1 MMINEIFNISKKNV
15 IITGASRGIGFY
27 LCNSLSSLGCNV
39 YGISRTEVKD
49 VSFTSCVCDL
59 SYERNIQN
67 IFHDLGKKLGTID
80 CLINVAGISKKVEDE
95 NDVNVFKLT
104 VNLNLISSYI
114 CSRFAS
120 KYMKAG
126 STIINFASIGGMQG
140 FPSNPGYTSSKAG
153 IISLSQSLAIDY
165 QCIGIRVN
173 SVSPG
178 YILTDMT
185 SASFNKLKL
194 RKERLDRMI
203 IKRWGEPADI
213 LGIIIYLCSDA
224 SSYVTGQNF
233 VIDGGWT
240 SKGL

>member
-1 MMINEIFNISKKNV
+1 MMINEIFNISKKNI

-27 LCNSLSSLGCNV
+27 LCNTLSSLGCNV
-39 YGISRTEVKD
+39 YGISRSQVKD
-49 VSFTSCVCDL
+49 VSFNSYICDL
-59 SYERNIQN
+59 SYEKSIKKT
-67 IFHDLGKKLGTID
+67 FYDLGEKLKTID
-80 CLINVAGISKKVEDE
+80 CLINVAGISKKVGDE
-95 NDVNVFKLT
+95 NDTNIFKQT

-114 CSRFAS
+114 CSRFAA
-120 KYMKAG
+120 KYMKSG

-140 FPSNPGYTSSKAG
+140 FPNNPGYTSSKAA

-165 QCIGIRVN
+165 QSIGVRVN

-185 SASFNKLKL
+185 SASFKNLKL
-194 RKERLDRMI
+194 RQERLDRMI
-203 IKRWGEPADI
+203 IKRWGAPSDI
-213 LGIIIYLCSDA
+213 LGMIIYLCSEA

>member
-1 MMINEIFNISKKNV
+1 MINEIFNISKKNI

-27 LCNSLSSLGCNV
+27 LSNSLSSLGCNV
-39 YGISRTEVKD
+39 YGISRTEVKG
-49 VSFTSCVCDL
+49 VSFNSCVCDL
-59 SYERNIQN
+59 SYEENIKN
-67 IFHDLGKKLGTID
+67 IFNDLGEKLGTID
-80 CLINVAGISKKVEDE
+80 CLINVAGISKKVENE
-95 NDVNVFKLT
+95 NDINVFKQT

-114 CSRFAS
+114 CSRSAS
-120 KYMKAG
+120 KYMKFG
-126 STIINFASIGGMQG
+126 STIINFASIGGLQG
-140 FPSNPGYTSSKAG
+140 FPNNPGYTTSKAG

-165 QCIGIRVN
+165 QNIGVRVN

-185 SASFNKLKL
+185 SASFKKSKL
-194 RKERLDRMI
+194 RQQRLDRMI
-203 IKRWGEPADI
+203 IKRWGEPSDI
-213 LGIIIYLCSDA
+213 LGIIIYLCSEA